1 MSEQYFFYYWLFKV
15 QYSRILKHRLNEK
28 EGFSHIENVIRD
40 KNYIECTR
48 KLLVCLDKIHGVNVN
63 IDAKKFLSAF
73 MMYKFPDM
81 INYEPDRR
89 DLSYKLYN
97 CCEKLVSLFPNL
109 DDHMKRV
116 EFLITLGRYK
126 LLFEVFREQDRL
138 DMLESLIVTLF
149 ELERNYKNVDGKY
162 DADTLLCIKSE
173 IDKTHKRIKQFNGVD
188 LLKKYRKR
196 EDELQKSISENMQK
210 AFWDIYRTELEKPE
224 PNYAVFVPLIREVIT
239 FIEKCVPNNPDFLE
253 EYTDALDI
261 DYIQDVIEEGVIE
274 KTDLDRIV
282 SITLDTIKKLH
293 SAVNDSSLEEW
304 RNELREEENLAKYL
318 IGFFQGSFSRLET
331 IQREKD
337 EFSRM
342 YRK

>member
-81 INYEPDRR
+81 INYEPERR
-89 DLSYKLYN
+89 DLSCKLYN

-126 LLFEVFREQDRL
+126 VLFEVFREQDRL

-162 DADTLLCIKSE
+162 DADTLLCIKAE
-173 IDKTHKRIKQFNGVD
+173 IDKTLKRIKQFKGGD

-196 EDELQKSISENMQK
+196 EEDLQKSIGENMQK

-224 PNYAVFVPLIREVIT
+224 PNFAVFVPLIREVIT

-274 KTDLDRIV
+274 KGDLDRIV
-282 SITLDTIKKLH
+282 KITLDTIKKLH

-304 RNELREEENLAKYL
+304 RNELKAEENLAKYL

-331 IQREKD
+331 IQREKA

>member
-1 MSEQYFFYYWLFKV
+1 MTEQYFFYYWLFKV

-40 KNYIECTR
+40 KNYISSTQ
-48 KLLVCLDKIHGVNVN
+48 KLLKCLDKIHGVNVN

-81 INYEPDRR
+81 INYEPERR
-89 DLSYKLYN
+89 DLSCKLYT
-97 CCEKLVSLFPNL
+97 CCEKLVELFPQL
-109 DDHMKRV
+109 DDHIKRV

-126 LLFEVFREQDRL
+126 LLFEVFKEQDRL
-138 DMLESLIVTLF
+138 DMLESLIMTLF
-149 ELERNYKNVDGKY
+149 ELERNYANIDGKY
-162 DADTLLCIKSE
+162 DKDTLLCIKSE
-173 IDKTHKRIKQFNGVD
+173 IDKTHKRIRQFKGNDV
-188 LLKKYRKR
+188 LQKYRKR
-196 EDELQKSISENMQK
+196 EQELQQSINENMKK
-210 AFWDIYRTELEKPE
+210 AFWDIYKSELEKPE
-224 PNYAVFVPLIREVIT
+224 PNYSVFIPLIREVIT
-239 FIEKCVPNNPDFLE
+239 FVEKCVPNNTEFIE

-261 DYIQDVIEEGVIE
+261 DYIQDIIEEGVIE
-274 KTDLDRIV
+274 KTDIERIV
-282 SITLDTIKKLH
+282 AITIDTIKKLH

-304 RNELREEENLAKYL
+304 RSELRKEENLVKYL
-318 IGFFQGSFSRLET
+318 IGFFQGTFSRLET